1 MVFALISDF
10 IVYNFDFKQWVL
22 IILSLFFIYHP
33 SAYIS
38 RDHSHDFV
46 IASHDISF
54 FLYVRQSVATFFSSL
69 LSFLFFVAF
78 SYFLSYFLFLF
89 SFLDEIKKSIV

>member
-1 MVFALISDF
+1 MVFSLISDF

-54 FLYVRQSVATFFSSL
+54 FLYVRQSVATFFL
-69 LSFLFFVAF
+69 LSSPFF
-78 SYFLSYFLFLF
+78 SLSLFLIFFLIFFF
-89 SFLDEIKKSIV
+89 SFPFLMK